1 MGASCS
7 YVDLLAAESRYAA
20 PVKPVVSLAPG
31 ALALFGCIG
40 CNGGS
45 NLANQPSDGL
55 GGTAGNGTEETGGAP
70 SNDTGGANNGTGGSG
85 GSDGSGGEPS
95 DTRQPV
101 RSAGCGNSDFVT
113 GERQMEVA
121 GHSGRYIVSVP
132 TSYDP
137 EVPLPMGF
145 AFHGRNRNHQNCQ
158 AGDCAGF
165 QSAMGEV
172 AVLVYLQSLRTP
184 PDSTDGGWEGN
195 GEREENVEFF
205 EKVLDTLL
213 GELCIDESRVF
224 VAGTSSGAHFTNIL
238 GCRFGDRLAA
248 IAPVAGYLPESTG
261 CVGHPAALV
270 IHGVDDN
277 LSTGEQARD
286 FWVSRNGCSTSTVP
300 DLAEMHQDIRDKRD
314 AMPSVEDHGCV
325 DYQGCTEAPV
335 RWCEHSFGGYDNS
348 THGWPPTGGQLIW
361 EFVQGLE

>member
-1 MGASCS
+1 MKRAFLLLGSVSFALCGCVGCHASGAT
-7 YVDLLAAESRYAA
+7 
-20 PVKPVVSLAPG
+20 
-31 ALALFGCIG
+31 
-40 CNGGS
+40 S
-45 NLANQPSDGL
+45 NTGRGL
-55 GGTAGNGTEETGGAP
+55 GGASGGATEATGGT
-70 SNDTGGANNGTGGSG
+70 SQSGTGGTSQNSTGGTTNDGTGGDASG
-85 GSDGSGGEPS
+85 A
-95 DTRQPV
+95 RQPV
-101 RSAGCGNSDFVT
+101 PSEGCGNPAFVT
-113 GERQMEVA
+113 GERQMDVA

-132 TSYDP
+132 TNYDP
-137 EVPLPMGF
+137 AVPLPLGF

-184 PDSTDGGWEGN
+184 ADSDQGGWEGN
-195 GEREENVEFF
+195 DEREGNVEFF
-205 EKVLDTLL
+205 ENVLDTIL

-224 VAGTSSGAHFTNIL
+224 VAGTSSGAHFTNVL

-277 LSTGEQARD
+277 LSVGEEARD
-286 FWVSRNGCSTSTVP
+286 FWVSRNDCSTSTLP
-300 DLAEMHQDIRDKRD
+300 DLAAMHQDIRDKRD
-314 AMPSVEDHGCV
+314 AMPSVEEHGCV
-325 DYQGCTEAPV
+325 DYQSCVEAPV

-361 EFVQGLE
+361 EFVQGLD